1 MARLPRPAIA
11 VSSPVALGADWL
23 PSGSTGV
30 LAEIKVARRELGPP
44 RPPIAAADLVHMVTA
59 AAAQIAGLGNH
70 LGALQPGNPADVLV
84 LERHHDDPY
93 ENLCLAAPDWA
104 QMVLIGGDITYARTD
119 WFHSQVAPTG
129 ETIAGTHRLGQTHE
143 TRHQFQARPDGH
155 PR

>member
-1 MARLPRPAIA
+1 
-11 VSSPVALGADWL
+11 
-23 PSGSTGV
+23 
-30 LAEIKVARRELGPP
+30 
-44 RPPIAAADLVHMVTA
+44 MVTA

-119 WFHSQVAPTG
+119 WFHQPSGPHWG
-129 ETIAGTHRLGQTHE
+129 NHRGTHRLGQTHE
-143 TRHQFQARPDGH
+143 TRNRFQARPDRH